1 MGKGKISK
9 VSIYHYI
16 RLIIRIIIFLVLLY
30 HYIIHKVIEG
40 VDIFDASVFKE
51 IAIIVIFFMFIV
63 EMLFRFFP
71 NSLESPGCQKHF
83 KQNYVKTG
91 NTNIVIEDNNGVM
104 LVALIWI
111 GANAVFGMLHTMGIL
126 DDGMMILLASCYS
139 ICDIICILF
148 FCPFQSWFLHNK
160 CCATCRI
167 YNWDYAMM
175 FTPLFFINR
184 WYGWVLLGMAFVL
197 MLKWELTFYKHPE
210 RFSEQ
215 TNGYIGCAN
224 CTEKLCIHKKQLNGL
239 WKRLA
244 ALKKKKIKDLE
255 F

>member
-16 RLIIRIIIFLVLLY
+16 RLIIRIIIFLVLMY

-40 VDIFDASVFKE
+40 VDIFDASAFKE

-111 GANAVFGMLHTMGIL
+111 GANAVFGLLHRLEIF

-255 F
+255 L